1 MMSKEDLKFTAYML
15 AIVLTVIIAGIIT
28 KP

>member
-1 MMSKEDLKFTAYML
+1 MNKEDLKFTAYML
-15 AIVLTVIIAGIIT
+15 AIVLTVIITAIIT